1 MTARHQDIDQILQT
15 WVYRPGAISA
25 RKLRTDS
32 GREVVQMRIEM
43 GILQMEASGRPDG
56 TCPEGAET
64 YLDYLIQQNADSD
77 EPLVLSEEQCVEL
90 DCEFVQYYQRR
101 ICWLALRDF
110 RRAVVDADHT
120 LAMMDFAA
128 AHSPD
133 VQWTS
138 NHEQYRPLV
147 LFHRTQ
153 AAALTALERAGA
165 DSAIEEINHG
175 LQQLRSAF
183 EEAGA
188 EAQFDRDEQVVQ
200 LVRLKEWLR
209 EEYRVG
215 QTLEEQLAEAVATEQ
230 YERAAQ
236 LRDQI
241 ARRSDYKHA

>member
-1 MTARHQDIDQILQT
+1 MTARPQDIDQILQT
-15 WVYRPGAISA
+15 WAYTPGAISA

-43 GILQMEASGRPDG
+43 GVLQMEVDGRPDG
-56 TCPEGAET
+56 THPEGAAT
-64 YLDYLIQQNADSD
+64 YLDYLIQQNAASD
-77 EPLVLSEEQCVEL
+77 GPLVLSEEQCVEL
-90 DCEFVQYYQRR
+90 DCEFVQYYHRR
-101 ICWLALRDF
+101 MCWLALRDF
-110 RRAVVDADHT
+110 GLAVVDADHT

-133 VQWTS
+133 SQWTLG
-138 NHEQYRPLV
+138 HEQYRPFV

-153 AAALTALERAGA
+153 AAALTALERTGA
-165 DSAIEEINHG
+165 DSAIEEINRG
-175 LQQLRSAF
+175 LQQLRGIF
-183 EEAGA
+183 REA
-188 EAQFDRDEQVVQ
+188 EAEEQFDADEQVAQ

-209 EEYRVG
+209 EEYHVG
-215 QTLEEQLAEAVATEQ
+215 QTLEEQLAEAVAAEQ